1 MSQGDKSRFYQE
13 LKAAGYPFSKHY
25 REYSTEGL
33 MDLITELRQTPGY
46 EAQAYEAPACEAPAD
61 EAPAYE
67 ATVDEEPPTY
77 TEPLAQDPS
86 GERFVMVEGYRIPVA
101 YPVENDYARIAPL
114 GSDDKIPIRVDPDT
128 NRVWYREEVKKPAFP
143 KPRVRRKLAYVETGV
158 KQQTVQNGQYIETF
172 EVAGDEQRTSEV
184 KITMPSYQVG
194 IYRDL
199 RFPFRIHTYNG
210 NQGFDY
216 AEVNQY
222 YGGSDMVPPSVK
234 RTYVGNDLVYD
245 IRSVVRTI
253 EAEARELQLKGII

>member
-46 EAQAYEAPACEAPAD
+46 EAQAYEAPACEAPA
-61 EAPAYE
+61 
-67 ATVDEEPPTY
+67 Y

-86 GERFVMVEGYRIPVA
+86 GERFVMVEGHRVPVA

-253 EAEARELQLKGII
+253 EAEARELQLKGLI

>member
-13 LKAAGYPFSKHY
+13 LKDAGYPFSKHY
-25 REYSTEGL
+25 REYSTEEL
-33 MDLITELRQTPGY
+33 MDLITELRQTPDY
-46 EAQAYEAPACEAPAD
+46 QAPVFED
-61 EAPAYE
+61 
-67 ATVDEEPPTY
+67 TVYEEPLVTI
-77 TEPLAQDPS
+77 EPLAQGQS
-86 GERFVMVEGYRIPVA
+86 GGRFVVVDGHRIPVT

-114 GSDDKIPIRVDPDT
+114 GSNDKIPIRVDPDT
-128 NRVWYREEVKKPAFP
+128 NHVWYREEVKKPAFP

-194 IYRDL
+194 IYRDP

-234 RTYVGNDLVYD
+234 RAYVGNDLVYD

-253 EAEARELQLKGII
+253 EAEAREMQLKGLI